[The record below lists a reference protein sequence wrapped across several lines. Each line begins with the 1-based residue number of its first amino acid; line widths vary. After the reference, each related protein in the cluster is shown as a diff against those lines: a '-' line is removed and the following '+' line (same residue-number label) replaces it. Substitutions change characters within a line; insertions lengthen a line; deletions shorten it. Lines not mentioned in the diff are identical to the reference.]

1 MKSYEILTIVA
12 IILGPIMAVQVD
24 KFIARRRDTKKGKI
38 WIFKTL
44 MATRGTVL
52 SISHVEALNRI
63 DLEFSDSKDFHQVL
77 SNWKEYFD
85 NLSQRK
91 AETQEELIVWNA
103 RNEELLA
110 NLLFEMGLSLGY
122 KFDKALI
129 KRNIYYPSGHGKM
142 ERENELI
149 RQGLLNVLHN
159 ESSLSVNI
167 GKVDINEEALSRQEE
182 LQKLLIE
189 YYQIEL
195 AKKKQINS

>member
-1 MKSYEILTIVA
+1 MKTYEILTIVA
-12 IILGPIMAVQVD
+12 IILGPIMAVQID
-24 KFIARRRDTKKGKI
+24 KFLVRRSERINRKL

-52 SISHVEALNRI
+52 SSSHVEALNRI
-63 DLEFSDSKDFHQVL
+63 DLEFSDNTKYRKVL

-85 NLSQRK
+85 NLSQRR
-91 AETQEELIVWNA
+91 AETQEEIIVWSA
-103 RNEELLA
+103 KNEELLA
-110 NLLFEMGLSLGY
+110 NLLLEMGQSLGY

-129 KRNIYYPSGHGKM
+129 KRNIYYPSGHGIV

-149 RQGLLNVLHN
+149 RKGLLNILNN

-167 GKVDINEEALSRQEE
+167 GQVNLNEEASTRQEE

-189 YYQIEL
+189 YYQLEL
-195 AKKKQINS
+195 YKKKQISS